1 MKLSFGDCIL
11 DLPARQLL
19 RRGEIVPLE
28 PKMYQLLE
36 LLIQRRPAVVT
47 NEQLDEILWPNVYVA
62 RTSLTRLVSELR
74 SVLGDEPR
82 DSKII
87 RTVYKT
93 GYAFCASVSS
103 SGISAASAAVISLV
117 WNGQVMPLTDGEH
130 IAGRGAECSL
140 VIDAATV
147 SRHHARIIVFSGAAT
162 IEDLESTNGTHVN
175 GTQIRSRTPLA
186 DGNEVALGTE
196 VLLVRMRNPSAPT
209 VKSEPRLS

>member
-1 MKLSFGDCIL
+1 VKLSFGDCIL

-19 RRGEIVPLE
+19 RGGEIVPLE
-28 PKMYQLLE
+28 PKMYQLLDV
-36 LLIQRRPAVVT
+36 LIQRRPAVVT

-103 SGISAASAAVISLV
+103 SGVSAASAAVISLV

-147 SRHHARIIVFSGAAT
+147 SRHHARITVLSGAAT

-175 GTQIRSRTPLA
+175 GTQIRSLTPLA